1 MIFIPACLQLTC
13 FVNEWVAVVG
23 VCYICVEPFN
33 SLIHKFVFWS
43 VGGPYFVNE
52 NPLCW
57 LVWIFLV
64 LYLNVASFIFKLFF
78 LECQHGL
85 LTKAERF
92 VLLLYVQRVSLND
105 TKIFVLKTGGSY
117 FFSFFADSSWGG
129 IVRREEILLLRYS
142 VCVCVCFLFCFCHF
156 KKAINFNRVEEVIQC
171 CAGNFDHWCPVF
183 WLKHIDLTNW

>member
-13 FVNEWVAVVG
+13 FVNEWVAVVS
-23 VCYICVEPFN
+23 VCYICVEPFK

-78 LECQHGL
+78 LWMSTWPTNKSRKICSVVIRTKGFFKWYQDFRAENRGL
-85 LTKAERF
+85 ILFFFLCGFKLRRDCKERGDTF
-92 VLLLYVQRVSLND
+92 V
-105 TKIFVLKTGGSY
+105 
-117 FFSFFADSSWGG
+117 
-129 IVRREEILLLRYS
+129 
-142 VCVCVCFLFCFCHF
+142 
-156 KKAINFNRVEEVIQC
+156 EV
-171 CAGNFDHWCPVF
+171 
-183 WLKHIDLTNW
+183 